1 LVTRSLMVSA
11 AAMIISQPSR
21 SPGSRATAWL
31 QGAFLGVET
40 RVVFLTVQIATRMAA
55 MPPRD

>member
-1 LVTRSLMVSA
+1 LVMRSLMVNA

-21 SPGSRATAWL
+21 SLGSRATAWL

-40 RVVFLTVQIATRMAA
+40 RVICQTVQSATRMAA